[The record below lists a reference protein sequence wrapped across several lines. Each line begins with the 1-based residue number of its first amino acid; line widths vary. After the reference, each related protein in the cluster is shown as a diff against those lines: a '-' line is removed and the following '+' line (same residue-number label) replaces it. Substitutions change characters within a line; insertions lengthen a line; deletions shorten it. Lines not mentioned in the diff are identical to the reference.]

1 MAGFIYFSPK
11 NGVSLGSSAIDIIAD
26 YLRPYITSVSKD
38 TMEEI
43 YETYDLY
50 DQTLDFSKL
59 PKAVYMQC
67 YEQIKKAIEIDLKTN
82 PVINNHPQ
90 DWMFRAWYDE
100 IKPKMQASPLYDP
113 ELLVKRPD

>member
-1 MAGFIYFSPK
+1 MAGFLYFSKK

-26 YLRPYITSVSKD
+26 YLRPYITQVSKE

-43 YETYDLY
+43 YESYDLY

-59 PKAVYMQC
+59 SKTVYMQC
-67 YEQIKKAIEIDLKTN
+67 YEQVQKAIEVDLKTN
-82 PVINNHPQ
+82 PVVNGLPQ
-90 DWMFRAWYDE
+90 HWIFKAWFDE

-113 ELLVKRPD
+113 DML